1 MCGVAEAGAFGMSAS
16 HVWLPTVALE
26 LPCVAS
32 HSQGEGFRNKL
43 SEVTVRILTRALEYT
58 ALQGQCSIY

>member
-1 MCGVAEAGAFGMSAS
+1 MYG
-16 HVWLPTVALE
+16 WLRTVALE